1 MFLIIASFIFA
12 MLHGAALP
20 GAMYLFGDLT
30 NLFAYHDSSRT
41 VFETI
46 RVNYYNTYNGY
57 SFQNQNLSL
66 SDAINSTIVTP
77 GLVMNQALLMKFN
90 NASGFGAG
98 LSDSILTGLS
108 CVVISYANDSIDGLN
123 TPFEV
128 LQRLATDNGYMFQVT
143 SNACSRC
150 LQAQFRDF
158 NEEARCLS
166 NDVFFNGDGSVGD
179 GVFWQLYLYGI
190 ITAATF
196 ILAFL
201 QISTMQLACERQVY
215 KIRLAYYR
223 AVLHQDIGWFDLNA
237 SGELTSRL
245 NE

>member
-1 MFLIIASFIFA
+1 

-30 NLFAYHDSSRT
+30 NLFAYHDSSRA
-41 VFETI
+41 VFENI
-46 RVNYYNTYNGY
+46 RVAYYNTYNGY
-57 SFQNQNLSL
+57 SFEQNQNLSL
-66 SDAINSTIVTP
+66 SDAINNTIVTP
-77 GLVMNQALLMKFN
+77 GLVMNQALLMEFN

-108 CVVISYANDSIDGLN
+108 CVIISYANDSIDDLN

-128 LQRLATDNGYMFQVT
+128 LQRLATEDEYMFQVT
-143 SNACSRC
+143 TNGCSRC
-150 LQAQFRDF
+150 LKAQFEDF

-190 ITAATF
+190 ITVATF